1 MSTETMTSHA
11 EPVLRTLAPLLT
23 RLERSVRHWLDAKHL
38 YPRKIVTLATLEGLA
53 DDLKRQ
59 AEQLK
64 AEQPLLCIM
73 LMGGTGV
80 GKSSL
85 LNALA
90 GGAIAKAS
98 FARPTTMDPVVYY
111 HESVKPEKFDPVLRT
126 CHLASHD
133 RMPLQHKIIVDTPDV
148 DSTHL
153 KNRDKLLQLLP
164 VADVVIYVGSSE
176 KYHDSIG
183 HEIFK
188 QQRKRRAFG
197 FVLNKWD
204 RCLHNNTQGLR
215 PDEDWLNDLKNEG
228 FTQPRFFRTVAQ
240 HWVDKANGVSEN
252 GELPPGE
259 QFLELTEWLEQ
270 GLNRLEIDAI
280 KVRGINLTFEQLERA
295 LHETAPPDLTDISAR
310 TRTSWE
316 KLLDDEA
323 HASADVL
330 LNTLEPY
337 QREIEHHFTVECYR
351 RFRGLMSGYLTL
363 ITKIKY
369 AGTSLRDHLPFLP
382 RPSAAVETKSTWDV
396 NQFTRAC
403 TSVAGERQ
411 LDARTRALSH
421 RLLVEADK
429 NGFPL
434 ELLNEPTENAS
445 KIDWRQRYADA
456 LMEVLQHVEQQ
467 WSKPTG
473 PRRWI
478 NGVITIMANVM
489 PPLVLFAS
497 YGLVL
502 WNVFQLPGSGN
513 MELSLQTVLLVPL
526 AITLIFLV
534 MLHLLIAVVLP
545 LRWNRIRGEF
555 HRELEERLNNALS
568 TTFASIPKD
577 RADALLEERRDV
589 EKLVAEVREVAAWL
603 EQRQQAANIGV
614 LYGN

>member
-204 RCLHNNTQGLR
+204 RCLHGGSQGLR
-215 PDEDWLNDLKNEG
+215 PDEDWLKDLKDEG
-228 FTQPRFFRTVAQ
+228 FAKPQFFRTCAQ
-240 HWVDKANGVSEN
+240 YWVDKVNGVSN

-259 QFLELTEWLEQ
+259 QFPELTEWLEQ

-280 KVRGINLTFEQLERA
+280 KVRGINLLFEQLDRA
-295 LHETAPPDLTDISAR
+295 LQDTLPPDLTDIASK
-310 TRTSWE
+310 TRSGWE
-316 KLLDDEA
+316 GLLGDEA
-323 HASADVL
+323 HATADVL

-337 QREIEHHFTVECYR
+337 QREIEHHFTVQCYR

-363 ITKIKY
+363 ITKVKY

-382 RPSAAVETKSTWDV
+382 KPAAAVETKSTWDV
-396 NQFTRAC
+396 TQFTRSC

-411 LDARTRALSH
+411 LDARTRALAN

-434 ELLNEPTENAS
+434 VLLNEPTENAA

-456 LMEVLQHVEQQ
+456 LMDVLQHVEQQ
-467 WSKPTG
+467 WSHPTG
-473 PRRWI
+473 ARRWI
-478 NGVITIMANVM
+478 NGGITLMANVM
-489 PPLVLFAS
+489 PPLILFAS

-545 LRWNRIRGEF
+545 LRWHRIRGEF
-555 HRELEERLNNALS
+555 HKELEERLNTALGM
-568 TTFASIPKD
+568 TFASIPKD
-577 RADALLEERRDV
+577 RAEALVQERRDA
-589 EKLVAEVREVAAWL
+589 EKLIAEVREVSSWL
-603 EQRQQAANIGV
+603 EQRQQAANVTG

>member
-1 MSTETMTSHA
+1 MSTNSTMHS

-23 RLERSVRHWLDAKHL
+23 RLEKSVRHWLDAKHL
-38 YPRKIVTLATLEGLA
+38 YPRSIVAMAALEGLA
-53 DDLKRQ
+53 DDLHRQ
-59 AEQLK
+59 ADSLK

-90 GGAIAKAS
+90 GGAIAKSS
-98 FARPTTMDPVVYY
+98 FTRPTTRDPVVYY

-133 RMPLQHKIIVDTPDV
+133 RMALQHKIIVDTPDV

-153 KNRDKLLQLLP
+153 ANRDKLLQLLP

-204 RCLHNNTQGLR
+204 RALHGGTQGLR
-215 PDEDWLNDLKNEG
+215 PDEDWLNDLKGEG
-228 FTQPRFFRTVAQ
+228 FARPQFFRTCAQ
-240 HWVDKANGVSEN
+240 YWVDKVNGVSN

-259 QFLELTEWLEQ
+259 QFPELTEWLEQ

-280 KVRGINLTFEQLERA
+280 KARGITQLFEHLDQA
-295 LHETAPPDLTDISAR
+295 LRDTAPPDLTEIATK
-310 TRTSWE
+310 TRTGWDG
-316 KLLDDEA
+316 LLGEEA
-323 HASADVL
+323 HATADVL

-337 QREIEHHFTVECYR
+337 QREIEHHFTVQCYR

-363 ITKIKY
+363 ITKVKY

-382 RPSAAVETKSTWDV
+382 KPAAAVETQTTWDV

-411 LDARTRALSH
+411 LDARTRALAN

-429 NGFPL
+429 CGFPL
-434 ELLNEPTENAS
+434 ELLNEPTENAA

-456 LMEVLQHVEQQ
+456 LMDVLQHVEQQ

-473 PRRWI
+473 MRRWLH
-478 NGVITIMANVM
+478 GGITVAANLL

-534 MLHLLIAVVLP
+534 MLHLLIAVILP
-545 LRWNRIRGEF
+545 LRWHRIRGEF
-555 HRELEERLNNALS
+555 HKELEARLASALS
-568 TTFASIPKD
+568 TTFASIPRD
-577 RADALLEERRDV
+577 RADALVQERRDV
-589 EKLVAEVREVAAWL
+589 EKLIAEVKEVASWL
-603 EQRQQAANIGV
+603 EQRQQAAKIGD